1 MKPYQQIFVNLGS
14 TPKKLRRMRFVDV
27 KNDIAFRKI
36 FGNEKKTSILLS
48 FLNAVL
54 QLEGK
59 NRIEE
64 VQIINPYLLPRV
76 AGEKASII
84 DIKAKDGKGQHFIIE
99 MQVADADGFDK
110 RVQYYT
116 CKDYAQQINRGEE
129 YKLLKPTYFIGILD
143 FNFFEGKNYL
153 SHHIIVDGETYEHKL
168 KDIQFTF
175 IELKKFNKAA
185 EELENLV
192 EKWIF
197 FIKNAENLKVI
208 PEHVEDPGLEEA
220 YNDAELFNWDKEALR
235 AYDNAFIALQ
245 DARGRITAA
254 ERKGMAKGMEQGMA
268 KCMEQGI
275 EQGKLEEKKK
285 SIQKLYSIG
294 MTVEEIADFVELS
307 VEQVQTI
314 IHQLN
319 L

>member
-1 MKPYQQIFVNLGS
+1 
-14 TPKKLRRMRFVDV
+14 
-27 KNDIAFRKI
+27 
-36 FGNEKKTSILLS
+36 
-48 FLNAVL
+48 
-54 QLEGK
+54 
-59 NRIEE
+59 
-64 VQIINPYLLPRV
+64 
-76 AGEKASII
+76 
-84 DIKAKDGKGQHFIIE
+84 
-99 MQVADADGFDK
+99 MQ
-110 RVQYYT
+110 
-116 CKDYAQQINRGEE
+116 
-129 YKLLKPTYFIGILD
+129 
-143 FNFFEGKNYL
+143 
-153 SHHIIVDGETYEHKL
+153 S
-168 KDIQFTF
+168 
-175 IELKKFNKAA
+175 
-185 EELENLV
+185 
-192 EKWIF
+192 F

-268 KCMEQGI
+268 KGMEQGI